1 MSKPT
6 TEEVISDLNRLFAE
20 EVEAAVRYLHLTH
33 AVRGLSRLMVEKV
46 LQDGFKETIQHADV
60 IARKIRSLGH
70 VPKLEISVSCPSEPL
85 SGEAAIR
92 QALTVEEAA
101 LEAYQD
107 FLRKTEGDAALEEF
121 VKEQIGVESEHVA
134 ELRELLAD

>member
-6 TEEVISDLNRLFAE
+6 TEEVIADLNRLFAE

-70 VPKLEISVSCPSEPL
+70 VPKLEISVSCPPEPL